1 MYSQAGSTG
10 PTAGPEHEPL
20 AESFALGN
28 TIVEKQHLNEQD
40 GGNSIGVLDQEGF
53 ARVFAAEAA
62 NQGQDQHQM
71 ETVDEEQA
79 MQFAEEAVHSP
90 SDEDLPERADPASV
104 LRLTCL
110 PVLDIFVSSGLSLIL
125 TLEYTIAQ
133 NPIISQSHHGASN
146 SSKNTTH
153 SNKSQLP
160 CSPPTIRCN

>member
-1 MYSQAGSTG
+1 MSQAGSTG
-10 PTAGPEHEPL
+10 PTAGQGHEPL

-28 TIVEKQHLNEQD
+28 TIVEKQHLNQQD
-40 GGNSIGVLDQEGF
+40 GHNGINILDQEGF
-53 ARVFAAEAA
+53 ARIFAAEAA
-62 NQGQDQHQM
+62 IQGQEQHQM

-79 MQFAEEAVHSP
+79 MQFAEDAVSSP
-90 SDEDLPERADPASV
+90 SNVELPEGANPASV

-125 TLEYTIAQ
+125 ISEYTIAQ
-133 NPIISQSHHGASN
+133 NPIISQSHHRASY
-146 SSKNTTH
+146 SIRNTTH

>member
-1 MYSQAGSTG
+1 MSQAGSTG
-10 PTAGPEHEPL
+10 PAAGQGHEPL

-40 GGNSIGVLDQEGF
+40 GRNGIGVLDQEGF
-53 ARVFAAEAA
+53 ARVFAAEAII
-62 NQGQDQHQM
+62 QGQEQHQM

-79 MQFAEEAVHSP
+79 MHFAEDAVSSP
-90 SDEDLPERADPASV
+90 SDVELPERADPASV

-110 PVLDIFVSSGLSLIL
+110 PVLDIFVSPGLSLIL
-125 TLEYTIAQ
+125 TSEHTITQ
-133 NPIISQSHHGASN
+133 NPIISQSHHGASY
-146 SSKNTTH
+146 SSKNTAH